1 MELTLLQVLL
11 AAFVTIIVSSG
22 ASFIALL
29 KTSSIVTT
37 KMEMMITELNHL
49 RDRLERY
56 SNRIRDLERQVA
68 RLSGQIDASHIMAE
82 SESTK
87 E

>member
-11 AAFVTIIVSSG
+11 AAFVTILVSSG

-68 RLSGQIDASHIMAE
+68 RLSGQIDASHSMAD